1 MSPRFQFHRE
11 ATAGIAASPQELF
24 AFLDDHRRLAAH
36 MEKPSL
42 MMAGAAMKITTDRQQ
57 GQAVG
62 SWIRLQGRV
71 LGIALSVEEVVSEY
85 QSPVLKT
92 WETRG
97 EPHLL
102 LIGPYRMGFDLTP
115 KGGKTQLRVWID
127 YNLPSGWPG
136 RWLGRLLGTVYA
148 NWCVTRMVKDSAN
161 AASVKTV

>member
-11 ATAGIAASPQELF
+11 ATAGIAASPQDLF

-42 MMAGAAMKITTDRQQ
+42 MMAGAIMKITTDSQQ

-62 SWIRLQGRV
+62 SWIRMEGRV
-71 LGIALSVEEVVSEY
+71 LGIALSVEEVVRDY
-85 QSPVLKT
+85 KPPVLKT

-102 LIGPYRMGFDLTP
+102 LIGPYRMGFELAP
-115 KGGKTQLRVWID
+115 REGKTQLRVWID
-127 YNLPSGWPG
+127 YNLPSGLPG

-148 NWCVTRMVKDSAN
+148 DWCVTRMVRDPAN
-161 AASVKTV
+161 VF

>member
-1 MSPRFQFHRE
+1 MSSRFRFHRE
-11 ATAGIAASPQELF
+11 AAAGIAASPQDLF

-62 SWIRLQGRV
+62 SWIRLEGRV
-71 LGIALSVEEVVSEY
+71 LGIVLSVEEVVRDY
-85 QSPVLKT
+85 KPPVLKT

-102 LIGPYRMGFDLTP
+102 VIGQYRMGFELAPSADN
-115 KGGKTQLRVWID
+115 TQLRVWID
-127 YNLPSGWPG
+127 YNLPSGLPG

-148 NWCVTRMVKDSAN
+148 DWCVTRMVRDPAN
-161 AASVKTV
+161 VF